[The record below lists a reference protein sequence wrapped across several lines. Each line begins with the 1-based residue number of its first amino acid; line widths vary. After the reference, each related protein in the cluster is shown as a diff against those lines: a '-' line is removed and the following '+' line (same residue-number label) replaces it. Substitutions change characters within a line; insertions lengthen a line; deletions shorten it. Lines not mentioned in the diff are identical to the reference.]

1 MIVSMFEVSKFFL
14 FLSFSFN
21 MPIRFRTFGFHYF
34 SPWFLLFLHLPFSYA
49 ISFDYPNF
57 SNSQNLNLTGDAVH
71 IDGIISLTR
80 NRADSNLIDS
90 VGRAV
95 YSQEMHLWDGSTG
108 KFADFLTHFSFN
120 ISTLTRQN
128 GGDGLAFFLA
138 PNGSQVPDDAW
149 GGCLALISNCSSFNT
164 TGKAIVAVEFDTYKN
179 DYDPNDNHVG
189 INVNSIKSVA
199 NITWSRSIKNGSEAN
214 AWITYNSQT
223 RNLSLFLTY
232 DDNPVFNGKDSSLSY
247 EIDLS
252 KVLPE
257 WVTVGFSSSTG
268 ASTEIHN
275 ILSWE
280 FNSTEIS
287 SKPDVGSGGGGGGGQ
302 SIGIII
308 GSVAGGLAAI
318 GGLISILIFSWRRN
332 RRKKEDVE
340 SDDSMD
346 HEFEQGTGPKRFS
359 YEELVRAT
367 NNFAE
372 EGKLGEGGFGGVYRG
387 YLSDLSVAVKRV
399 SKASKQGRKEYTS
412 EVKIISKLRHKNLV
426 QLVGWCHEKGEFLL
440 IYEFMP
446 NGSLDS
452 HLFKREN
459 MLSWKARYNIAL
471 GLASAL
477 LYLHEEW
484 EQCVVHRDIKS
495 SNVML
500 DSNFNT
506 KLGDFGLAR
515 LMDNELGLKTTG
527 LAGTFGYMAP
537 EYISTGKASK
547 GSDVFSFGV
556 VALEIACGRRSMEAS
571 NEEAQISLLGWAWEA
586 YGNGRVLDVV
596 DRRLGMD
603 FNVEQMECLLT
614 VGLWCAH
621 PDFNLRPSM
630 RQALQVLNFE
640 AALPNLP
647 AKMPVPKYDV
657 PTSSTSSTE
666 PLLFTSSL
674 PVGR

>member
-1 MIVSMFEVSKFFL
+1 MVV
-14 FLSFSFN
+14 
-21 MPIRFRTFGFHYF
+21 RFRTSSFHHVL
-34 SPWFLLFLHLPFSYA
+34 SWFLLFLHLPFLYA
-49 ISFDYPNF
+49 ISFNYPDFTNP
-57 SNSQNLNLTGDAVH
+57 QNLNLSGDAS
-71 IDGIISLTR
+71 ISNGILSLTR
-80 NRADSNLIDS
+80 NRADSKLIDS

-95 YSQEMHLWDGSTG
+95 YAQEMHLWDGATG
-108 KFADFLTHFSFN
+108 QVADFDTRFSFN
-120 ISTLTRQN
+120 ISMLQPPN

-138 PNGSQVPDDAW
+138 PNGSQVPDHAW
-149 GGCLALISNCSSFNT
+149 GECLALISNCSSFNT
-164 TGKAIVAVEFDTYKN
+164 TGKAIVAVEFDTYQN
-179 DYDPNDNHVG
+179 SWDPSDNHVG
-189 INVNSIKSVA
+189 INVKSIRSVA
-199 NITWSRSIKNGSEAN
+199 YSNLSRSIKNGSKAN
-214 AWITYNSQT
+214 AWVTYDSQT

-232 DDNPVFNGKDSSLSY
+232 DDNPVFNRNYSGLSY

-268 ASTEIHN
+268 YRTELHN
-275 ILSWE
+275 ILSWA

-287 SKPDVGSGGGGGGGQ
+287 SKPDGGGK
-302 SIGIII
+302 SMNIII
-308 GSVAGGLAAI
+308 GSVIGGLFAI
-318 GGLISILIFSWRRN
+318 GGLISILIFSWRRDM
-332 RRKKEDVE
+332 RKKEEDVE
-340 SDDSMD
+340 SNDSMG

-359 YEELVRAT
+359 YEELVQAT

-372 EGKLGEGGFGGVYRG
+372 EGKLGQGGFGGVYRG

-399 SKASKQGRKEYTS
+399 SKGSKQGRKEYMS

-459 MLSWKARYNIAL
+459 MLSWKVRYKIAV

-484 EQCVVHRDIKS
+484 VQCVVHRDIKS

-515 LMDNELGLKTTG
+515 LIDNELGLKTTG

-537 EYISTGKASK
+537 EYIRTGKASK

-556 VALEIACGRRSMEAS
+556 VALEIACGRRSMEAR
-571 NEEAQISLLGWAWEA
+571 NEEAQISLVSWVWKA
-586 YGNGRVLDVV
+586 YGNGRILDVA

-621 PDFNLRPSM
+621 PDFNLRPSI

-647 AKMPVPKYDV
+647 AQMPIPKYDV
-657 PTSSTSSTE
+657 PTSSTSLGE
-666 PLLFTSSL
+666 PSLSTSSL
-674 PVGR
+674 LVGR

>member
-1 MIVSMFEVSKFFL
+1 MVV
-14 FLSFSFN
+14 
-21 MPIRFRTFGFHYF
+21 RFRTSSFHHVL
-34 SPWFLLFLHLPFSYA
+34 SWFLLFLHLPFLYA
-49 ISFDYPNF
+49 ISFNYPDFTNP
-57 SNSQNLNLTGDAVH
+57 QNLNLSGHASVSN
-71 IDGIISLTR
+71 GILSLTK
-80 NRADSNLIDS
+80 NSNFS

-95 YSQEMHLWDGSTG
+95 YFQEMHLWDRTTG
-108 KFADFLTHFSFN
+108 KVADFDTHFSFN
-120 ISTLTRQN
+120 ISMLEPP
-128 GGDGLAFFLA
+128 GADGLAFFLA
-138 PNGSQVPDDAW
+138 PNGSQVPDDS
-149 GGCLALISNCSSFNT
+149 GGECLALISNCSSSDT
-164 TGKAIVAVEFDTYKN
+164 TGLAIVAVEFDTFHN
-179 DYDPNDNHVG
+179 PWDPSKNHVG
-189 INVNSIKSVA
+189 INVNSIRSVA
-199 NITWSRSIKNGSEAN
+199 YSNLSRSITTGSKVN
-214 AWITYNSQT
+214 AWVTYDSQT

-232 DDNPVFNGKDSSLSY
+232 DDNPVFNRNDATLSY
-247 EIDLS
+247 KIDLS
-252 KVLPE
+252 MVLPE

-268 ASTEIHN
+268 DFTQIHN

-287 SKPDVGSGGGGGGGQ
+287 SKRDNSTEIPSKPDEVGRGGGGK
-302 SIGIII
+302 SIGIIVGSAI
-308 GSVAGGLAAI
+308 GGIAAI
-318 GGLISILIFSWRRN
+318 GGLISIFSWRRN
-332 RRKKEDVE
+332 KRNQEEDVE

-346 HEFEQGTGPKRFS
+346 HEFEQGIGPKRFS
-359 YEELVRAT
+359 YQELVQAT

-372 EGKLGEGGFGGVYRG
+372 EGKLGQGGFGGVYRG
-387 YLSDLSVAVKRV
+387 YLSNLSVAVKRV
-399 SKASKQGRKEYTS
+399 SKGSKQGRKEYMA

-452 HLFKREN
+452 HLFKSEN
-459 MLSWKARYNIAL
+459 MLSWTVRYKIAI

-515 LMDNELGLKTTG
+515 LMDNELCLKTTG
-527 LAGTFGYMAP
+527 LAGTIGYMAP
-537 EYISTGKASK
+537 EYISSGKASK

-556 VALEIACGRRSMEAS
+556 VALEIACGRRS
-571 NEEAQISLLGWAWEA
+571 QISLVGWAWEA
-586 YGNGRVLDVV
+586 YGNGRVLDVA
-596 DRRLGMD
+596 DGRLGMD

-621 PDFNLRPSM
+621 PDFDRRPSI

-647 AKMPVPKYDV
+647 ARMPVPMYDV
-657 PTSSTSSTE
+657 PASSTE
-666 PLLFTSSL
+666 PLLSTSL
-674 PVGR
+674 LTGR